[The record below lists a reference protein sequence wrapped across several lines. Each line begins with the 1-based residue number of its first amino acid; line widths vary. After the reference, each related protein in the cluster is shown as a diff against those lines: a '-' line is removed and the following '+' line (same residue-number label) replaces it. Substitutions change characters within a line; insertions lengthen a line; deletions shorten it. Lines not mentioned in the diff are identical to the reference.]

1 MNILI
6 TEKQLKR
13 LLFDTLMEG
22 ISYNRTG
29 NWGIDVDIDSQQS
42 DIANAGFDTRLF
54 GTADNILNG
63 DGTKAKRV
71 KSLKRKQ
78 EDTSYYINLLQ
89 SIKAWVENGR
99 KGDPPSTDG
108 IDSVSATAIKRNLNL
123 SDEELLQWI
132 DTTIGRISTEYQVK
146 NNKYN
151 RAMSS
156 ASDEKIARYNV
167 GVVPGTNVKVICLF
181 DFADF
186 NVSDV
191 IKNGYMRQ
199 NDITDE
205 KLGIT
210 QSLRPMNPAFKGTG
224 SYRNVPVTYNGM
236 KPNIQGNFSLNG
248 ISGDGDHF
256 NRVSYGV
263 NDSSYHSVAKFIDK
277 SINYA
282 QYALKKENIQ
292 ADYILAAPSSS
303 QFNVFYAKR
312 LQDKTGIPFI
322 NGFFQKRI
330 INVRFDREGME
341 KEGIDPESISAFE
354 KRIKNAAMK
363 EISNGI
369 AAPIK
374 EFIDANWSLFEN
386 IAFDVYRPAAK
397 RGRKPKNY
405 VLSPEQKRYMTFAGS
420 KVQKSQIY
428 QLIATRAFDE
438 VEKIVLQ
445 GNSQICDNTTRVIL
459 NELGKDFSSKIF
471 NVETLANDVNNIIT
485 RRCMPSFT
493 AAVQK
498 MTNLVILYHE
508 KLLEGFTPN
517 FDGTTFKVTKF
528 SKNVRKYL
536 KGAFV
541 IADAQLNKDHKLFK
555 RYAKKKYILFD
566 EDMNSGATLAMLA
579 DALMDYGIKEE
590 DITCLVNGYSS
601 GGF

>member
-1 MNILI
+1 
-6 TEKQLKR
+6 
-13 LLFDTLMEG
+13 
-22 ISYNRTG
+22 
-29 NWGIDVDIDSQQS
+29 
-42 DIANAGFDTRLF
+42 
-54 GTADNILNG
+54 
-63 DGTKAKRV
+63 
-71 KSLKRKQ
+71 
-78 EDTSYYINLLQ
+78 
-89 SIKAWVENGR
+89 
-99 KGDPPSTDG
+99 
-108 IDSVSATAIKRNLNL
+108 
-123 SDEELLQWI
+123 
-132 DTTIGRISTEYQVK
+132 
-146 NNKYN
+146 
-151 RAMSS
+151 
-156 ASDEKIARYNV
+156 
-167 GVVPGTNVKVICLF
+167 
-181 DFADF
+181 
-186 NVSDV
+186 
-191 IKNGYMRQ
+191 MRQ